1 MLVCVAGRGEKE
13 KKERKRR
20 GVKDDKRRN
29 GDIQIFV
36 LLFIVGDVNGAL
48 YGLPPSLLLCIV
60 LVVVSTIFYFFS
72 FRISLFLIEK
82 KVIYEGTSA
91 SSGIATER
99 DVYFCGTSKDD
110 VFLGESLAGMT
121 QLGS

>member
-1 MLVCVAGRGEKE
+1 MEPCMV
-13 KKERKRR
+13 
-20 GVKDDKRRN
+20 
-29 GDIQIFV
+29 F
-36 LLFIVGDVNGAL
+36 
-48 YGLPPSLLLCIV
+48 PPSLLFCIV

-82 KVIYEGTSA
+82 KVIYEGTGA

-99 DVYFCGTSKDD
+99 DVYFCGKSKDD

>member
-13 KKERKRR
+13 KKERMRR

-48 YGLPPSLLLCIV
+48 YGLSPFLTPLYSSVRSFHHFL
-60 LVVVSTIFYFFS
+60 FFS
-72 FRISLFLIEK
+72 VFHFFL
-82 KVIYEGTSA
+82 
-91 SSGIATER
+91 
-99 DVYFCGTSKDD
+99 
-110 VFLGESLAGMT
+110 
-121 QLGS
+121 